1 MMKISYADC
10 WTAAGLGTEVFISG
24 LYNGLDHSRFVE
36 AHEWSHQVPAGGKI
50 CQIQRKNFVTDEM
63 RQEAFLSYSD
73 LQQKYFQTLWQRF
86 LQHLQNTLTKNEQ
99 AQWASE
105 KFLFLLASTKGA
117 VEDYIWDFQ
126 IDPQGSR
133 QAPDPFEGLVRFMQE
148 QVKLSWAQWGQQA
161 TVDFQVVSQACAS
174 SHLAIE
180 MAHLSLQN
188 MDYDHVFVFAVDSIG
203 PFIYQGFHSLKVLST
218 TVNRP
223 FATDRDGLQLGES
236 CTLHLFSK
244 KNISQS
250 SSYGC
255 QILAVASET
264 EGGSVTRPSRDGLS
278 LLRALFKVHQ
288 QAQVRPD
295 FWIAHGTGTFF
306 NDLAEEKA
314 IRLFQ
319 KELNVS
325 APVTGVKWSVGHC
338 LGASGALD
346 LIAAC
351 AVLKNKKLFSLASTK
366 QIDLQFETKF
376 QLNDMTTLN
385 DGLSHHQV
393 ALAAM
398 VTSLG
403 FGGVHAALLVQSD
416 LVREDV

>member
-10 WTAAGLGTEVFISG
+10 WTAAGLGPEIFMSG
-24 LYNGLDHSRFVE
+24 LYNGQDHSRFVE
-36 AHEWSHQVPAGGKI
+36 VNQWSRAVSVGGKI
-50 CQIQRKNFVTDEM
+50 CPIKINIPALGEM
-63 RQEAFLSYSD
+63 KKESCLSYFE
-73 LQQKYFQTLWQRF
+73 QQKKYFQTLWQRF
-86 LQHLQNTLTKNEQ
+86 FQHLQSHLTKNEI
-99 AQWASE
+99 AQLTSE
-105 KFLFLLASTKGA
+105 KFLFLLASTKGSI
-117 VEDYIWDFQ
+117 EDYIWDYQ
-126 IDPQGSR
+126 VDTQDSR
-133 QAPDPFEGLVRFMQE
+133 QAPDPFEGLIRFMQE
-148 QVKLSWAQWGQQA
+148 EVRSSFAQWGPQA
-161 TVDFQVVSQACAS
+161 AVDFHVVSQACAS
-174 SHLAIE
+174 SHLALE

-188 MDYDHVFVFAVDSIG
+188 MDYDHAFVFALDSVG

-223 FATDRDGLQLGES
+223 FAANRDGLQLGEA

-244 KNISQS
+244 KDISRQP
-250 SSYGC
+250 YGC

-288 QAQVRPD
+288 QAQVKPD
-295 FWIAHGTGTFF
+295 FWVAHGTGTLF

-319 KELNVS
+319 KEWNMP

-351 AVLKNKKLFSLASTK
+351 AVLKNGKLFT
-366 QIDLQFETKF
+366 
-376 QLNDMTTLN
+376 
-385 DGLSHHQV
+385 
-393 ALAAM
+393 
-398 VTSLG
+398 
-403 FGGVHAALLVQSD
+403 
-416 LVREDV
+416 